1 MLRKGDQMGRTR
13 GGHSAVSILLSL
25 LVLLSILALS
35 APCQARMERMT
46 DGALEGVTGA
56 GFSSFTFVNGVALAD
71 FPGVSAA
78 TYTEIDSVKLGYWDK
93 GSGKGWDQNW
103 TGVQLGSATNDLVFN
118 GFFMKAEFEPATVND
133 PANRQLKSVSMG
145 SKDVTGVVSANFQ
158 SFSGVIGGGDI
169 ARENLG
175 TRSYQFNH
183 TELSFSLELSGAHK
197 GIWVN
202 MGTATQI

>member
-13 GGHSAVSILLSL
+13 GGNFTAVATMLL
-25 LVLLSILALS
+25 LVLLSILALA
-35 APCQARMERMT
+35 APCQARMEQMT
-46 DGALEGVTGA
+46 DVALDGVTGA
-56 GFSSFTFVNGVALAD
+56 GFSSFTFVNGVAVAD

-78 TYTEIDSVKLGYWDK
+78 TYTEIDSLKLGYWDK
-93 GSGKGWDQNW
+93 GTGNGWDQNW
-103 TGVQLGSATNDLVFN
+103 TTVKLGSATEDLVFN
-118 GFFMKAEFEPATVND
+118 GFFIKAEFEPATVND
-133 PANRQLKSVSMG
+133 SANRQLKSFSMG

-169 ARENLG
+169 ARDNLG
-175 TRSYQFNH
+175 TRSYRFNH